1 MKHSQYLSVNF
12 GNGSIN
18 LFFPIEYNNRNKMMF
33 LIIKSSFQQ
42 FISMYKCNDQQN
54 YDIM

>member
-12 GNGSIN
+12 GNVSIN
-18 LFFPIEYNNRNKMMF
+18 LFPIEYNNRNKMVF

-42 FISMYKCNDQQN
+42 CISIYIFNDQQN